1 MTIEKLLYQG
11 KVVNVITKIDD
22 DEKETIDDT
31 KGYLEDTIDLTEV
44 LENE

>member
-11 KVVNVITKIDD
+11 KVVNVIAKIDD
-22 DEKETIDDT
+22 REKEIIDDT
-31 KGYLEDTIDLTEV
+31 KDYLEDTIDLTEV